1 MAETSKA
8 SILLIYTGGTIGMK
22 TNPETGA
29 LSPFDF
35 NDMYEEFPYLRMLN
49 VDISVLHFKPIDSSN
64 VTPALWI
71 ELARLIRDSY
81 ASFDGFVVLHG
92 TDTMA
97 YSASALSFM
106 IENLGK
112 PVVFTGSQIPI
123 GVLRT
128 DGRENLI
135 TAIEIAAAKEGGRA
149 VVAEVCIYFQ
159 NKLFRAT
166 RTTKHSAELLNACRS
181 DNYPALADVGVNIH
195 YNEPFIRRAEEDS
208 APLRIATA
216 LETGIEI
223 VKIFPGMRPETLGAM
238 LRIPGVRGVVLET
251 YGAGNAPTA
260 DWFVRAVGRAVE
272 RGTVVLN
279 VTQCQGG
286 SVSMD
291 MYETGRR
298 LQECGV
304 VSGRDI
310 TTESAVTKLM
320 YLLGQNWDS
329 ARVRDMLGRSIRGE
343 ITV

>member
-1 MAETSKA
+1 MAETSRA

-35 NDMYEEFPYLRMLN
+35 NDIYEEFPYLRMLN
-49 VDISVLHFKPIDSSN
+49 VDIRVLHFKPIDSSN

-135 TAIEIAAAKEGGRA
+135 TAIEIAAPS
-149 VVAEVCIYFQ
+149 
-159 NKLFRAT
+159 FRKSASIFRT
-166 RTTKHSAELLNACRS
+166 SCSVRTARRSTAPSCSTLSVRTT
-181 DNYPALADVGVNIH
+181 
-195 YNEPFIRRAEEDS
+195 IRRW
-208 APLRIATA
+208 
-216 LETGIEI
+216 
-223 VKIFPGMRPETLGAM
+223 
-238 LRIPGVRGVVLET
+238 
-251 YGAGNAPTA
+251 PT
-260 DWFVRAVGRAVE
+260 
-272 RGTVVLN
+272 
-279 VTQCQGG
+279 
-286 SVSMD
+286 
-291 MYETGRR
+291 
-298 LQECGV
+298 
-304 VSGRDI
+304 SG
-310 TTESAVTKLM
+310 
-320 YLLGQNWDS
+320 
-329 ARVRDMLGRSIRGE
+329 
-343 ITV
+343 